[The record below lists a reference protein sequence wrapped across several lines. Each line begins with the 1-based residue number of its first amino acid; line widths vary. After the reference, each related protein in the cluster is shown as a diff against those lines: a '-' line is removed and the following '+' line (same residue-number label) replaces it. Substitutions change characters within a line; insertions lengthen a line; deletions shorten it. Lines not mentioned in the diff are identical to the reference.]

1 MSIKY
6 RLILSH
12 ATILIFMLLMLV
24 LTGLRFDQ
32 SASQVRHIVE
42 GDVLRAELA
51 GEINV
56 QAESVA
62 GRLLLLFILEEQQ
75 QRTEVYKEIDEKN
88 KKIDI
93 ALDKISTLLMTEED
107 NASLQSLITL
117 RKAYHDQFFA
127 TVDEIEF
134 GQPDE
139 ARRLMAGKTRESLDA
154 LLLEASQFKLR
165 QQQSMRDRQG
175 EIISMT
181 ERALIIMF
189 ILGGIALVLGIVMT
203 YKIITSI
210 SLPLNQSVST
220 VNAIA
225 NGDLSQDIPVGKN
238 NELGRLLSG
247 MLHMRDQLKTM
258 ITGIDTEAKSVHAC
272 ATDILT
278 QSADMKGSLDQ
289 QCDMSDN
296 INNSIL
302 SLSQGIKQTSE
313 DVKQIESQAVKTQ
326 QLSENGVQAIIEA
339 TDAIKDVAYTVRE
352 SVASVTRL
360 SESTI
365 EVTQAINHIR
375 EIADQTNLLSLNASI
390 EAARAG
396 ESGRGFAVVAD
407 EVRVLAKRTADVTVN
422 VDTVIGTMNKQTSQ
436 VENEIS
442 QSEKSIERG
451 VLLIEEI
458 LTPLQEMQQEAQ
470 QSLQSLQSLSE
481 LTIQQAQESDSVANN
496 AVEIMEIAQVNQRAS
511 DSLADKSDEL
521 LATASHVEEMLATF
535 QLSAK

>member
-88 KKIDI
+88 KKIDN
-93 ALDKISTLLMTEED
+93 ALDKISTLLITQED
-107 NASLQSLITL
+107 KTSLQSLITL

-134 GQPDE
+134 GQSDE
-139 ARRLMAGKTRESLDA
+139 ARRLMTGQTRESLDA

-189 ILGGIALVLGIVMT
+189 ILGGIALFLGIVMT

-220 VNAIA
+220 VNTIA

-238 NELGRLLSG
+238 NELGRLLLG
-247 MLHMRDQLKTM
+247 MLHMRDQLKAL
-258 ITGIDTEAKSVHAC
+258 ITGIDTEAKSVHVC
-272 ATDILT
+272 ANDILS

-289 QCDMSDN
+289 QCNMLDN

-313 DVKQIESQAVKTQ
+313 DVKQIESQAIKTQ

-422 VDTVIGTMNKQTSQ
+422 VDNVIGTMHKQTSQ

-442 QSEKSIERG
+442 RSEKSIERG

-481 LTIQQAQESDSVANN
+481 LTIQQAQESDSVTNN
-496 AVEIMEIAQVNQRAS
+496 AVEIMEIALVNQRAS

-521 LATASHVEEMLATF
+521 LATASHVEEMLSAF
-535 QLSAK
+535 QLTAK